1 MHGFA
6 LNVSTDLR
14 YMRDHIVPCGIAEY
28 PVTSLAELGITV
40 SLQQVVDVV
49 AKLAAKRWT
58 NGVIDRHD
66 VAWASPN
73 EDLNTGSNIQITERK
88 PEWLR
93 PHVTLGAEVLATK
106 KLCVI

>member
-1 MHGFA
+1 MRVSRGRTMHGFA

-66 VAWASPN
+66 VAGHHQMKISTPGQIFRSPSASPN
-73 EDLNTGSNIQITERK
+73 GCDLM
-88 PEWLR
+88 
-93 PHVTLGAEVLATK
+93 
-106 KLCVI
+106 